1 MAEKEEVKEQPTVDN
16 TVEKLKIKKKPSMKK
31 MKTDTDGVTKIDLK
45 ELATKAEEVTKVDL
59 TKETTKDI
67 QEDNSSEQDVVKVNE
82 DKPVVEEQVQE
93 TSVIEEI
100 TDEVDEVAEVASE
113 AIKENLATG
122 KKLPEGVEKLVSFM
136 EDTGGDVSDY
146 VKLNKDYSEMD
157 NLTLL
162 KSKYYQ
168 DIKAGSKLTEEQQK
182 AIDFFGR
189 HNKEEAENKEVADK
203 QKSSFLNKTENVFN
217 DKFKGFEY
225 NVGDKKFRFNVNNAS
240 EVKNTQG
247 DINNFV
253 KKFLNESGEI
263 SDAKGYHKSLY
274 TAMNADAIAKH
285 FYEQGQTDA
294 MKNSVS
300 NAKNIDMSPRQS
312 HGGEINAGGMR
323 VKVLGDNSADFKFK
337 IKSKNK

>member
-1 MAEKEEVKEQPTVDN
+1 MQTTIKEQVAN
-16 TVEKLKIKKKPSMKK
+16 AKSHL
-31 MKTDTDGVTKIDLK
+31 DG
-45 ELATKAEEVTKVDL
+45 
-59 TKETTKDI
+59 
-67 QEDNSSEQDVVKVNE
+67 
-82 DKPVVEEQVQE
+82 
-93 TSVIEEI
+93 
-100 TDEVDEVAEVASE
+100 
-113 AIKENLATG
+113 
-122 KKLPEGVEKLVSFM
+122 
-136 EDTGGDVSDY
+136 
-146 VKLNKDYSEMD
+146 
-157 NLTLL
+157 L